1 MNGDTRSKRKGIGI
15 RGISWCRPPVPG
27 PRETMEITN
36 YQNLVG
42 YSWYAA
48 DSNGH
53 IAIFSNAGV
62 GEIPVYLRQDKDK
75 YEEIISAW
83 DDYVEKHLPIRGR
96 AHVGIISPE
105 VLTAIDRRSLTLEE
119 YGGDARRDAERGFF
133 VYDAELNHRS
143 PSYSK
148 FLRLF
153 VPENPLHLNEVDERM
168 KNKLLALKRPMLF
181 AEKDVFSSEEIVSLF
196 STAA

>member
-1 MNGDTRSKRKGIGI
+1 
-15 RGISWCRPPVPG
+15 
-27 PRETMEITN
+27 MEITN
-36 YQNLVG
+36 HQNLVG
-42 YSWYAA
+42 YSWYAS
-48 DSNGH
+48 DTNGH

-62 GEIPVYLRQDKDK
+62 GEIPVYLRHDKDK
-75 YEEIISAW
+75 YEEIVSAW

-96 AHVGIISPE
+96 AHVSIIPQG
-105 VLTAIDRRSLTLEE
+105 VLTAIERPGFTLEE
-119 YGGDARRDAERGFF
+119 YGADARRDAERGFF
-133 VYDAELNHRS
+133 IYDAELNHGS
-143 PSYSK
+143 PNYSK